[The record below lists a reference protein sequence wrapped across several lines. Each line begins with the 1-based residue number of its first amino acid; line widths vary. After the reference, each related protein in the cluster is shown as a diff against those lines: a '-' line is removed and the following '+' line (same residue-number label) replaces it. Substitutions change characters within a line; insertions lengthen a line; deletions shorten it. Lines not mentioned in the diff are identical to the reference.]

1 MAVRIKI
8 PTPLRKLTGQ
18 ESEIEVEGETVGE
31 VLEHLNEKYPTLKTH
46 LYDAEGRLRRFVN
59 LYLNEE
65 DVRFLKGMDT
75 PVEGGDEISIIPAIA
90 GGAGPMERGR

>member
-46 LYDAEGRLRRFVN
+46 LYDAE
-59 LYLNEE
+59 
-65 DVRFLKGMDT
+65 
-75 PVEGGDEISIIPAIA
+75 
-90 GGAGPMERGR
+90 